1 MSKASR
7 MRAVNR
13 SLPDSS
19 DASNDSAA
27 NPSEFFDFSH
37 ANNRRSFTL
46 LALGAVIG
54 LGIAGYGLFTAK
66 GTATNSLP
74 PEDIAL
80 VNQKPIYRSD
90 FVIQTQ
96 AQYSVPIEQT
106 TPAQRRRV
114 LNDMINEELMVQRGL
129 EVDLPGYD
137 PEVRAAL
144 VNGVELQMYADVLA
158 KQPTEEELQAYYRQH
173 RSKYSSIGSLR
184 MRDLMLNNRP
194 DESPAELEQRAQ
206 TVVAELRHGARL
218 DDAFLEK
225 HALRDSG
232 KLMQSG
238 KPDVGDIF
246 DFAAEANLSPKVYA
260 TAQKL
265 RAGEVS
271 DPLADSDGV
280 HILVMNA
287 RNAPRPLDYE
297 AVRPRVWT
305 DIKTDAQ
312 EKIKNATYKYLRSK
326 ADILAASSY

>member
-7 MRAVNR
+7 MRTVNR

-27 NPSEFFDFSH
+27 NPSEFFDFSP

-54 LGIAGYGLFTAK
+54 LGVAGYGLFTAK

-173 RSKYSSIGSLR
+173 RSKYSSIGSFR

-238 KPDVGDIF
+238 KPDMGDIF

-312 EKIKNATYKYLRSK
+312 EQIKNATYKYLRSK